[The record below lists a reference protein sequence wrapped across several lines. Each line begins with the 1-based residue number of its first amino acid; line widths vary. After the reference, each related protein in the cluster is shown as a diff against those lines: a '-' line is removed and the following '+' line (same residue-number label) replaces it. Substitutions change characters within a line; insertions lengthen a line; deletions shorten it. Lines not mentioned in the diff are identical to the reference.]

1 MGKTIFEKICEA
13 LEIENKANSVQKDGE
28 NGIVIEFG
36 KVLTGMFL
44 FDKKTEQKLKLKKL
58 NTCYELSLFKR
69 KLISLNGRTYSWK
82 ETLEGKVVVLGFN
95 EKTEEKIY
103 NFVISYINNAD
114 NAEKQKSLVDEF
126 NKGIQ

>member
-1 MGKTIFEKICEA
+1 MGKTVLEKIFETW
-13 LEIENKANSVQKDGE
+13 EIENKANSVQKDGE

-36 KVLTGMFL
+36 KVLAGMFL

-58 NTCYELSLFKR
+58 NTCYELSIFKR

-82 ETLEGKVVVLGFN
+82 DTLEGEVVVFGFN
-95 EKTEEKIY
+95 EKTEEEIY
-103 NFVISYINNAD
+103 NFIISYINNAD

-126 NKGIQ
+126 KKGIQ